1 MRSLALLDGPADH
14 PAVLPCEIGT
24 NKHVILSEAKDLKL
38 RILRSFAVFAAQDDV
53 SRFVIYTPL
62 ARAHRARTARERAGE
77 VAGHHQRVALAR
89 AGAEVIRG
97 DGDGVRAGGRLRD
110 GDHFD

>member
-24 NKHVILSEAKDLKL
+24 NKHVILSEAKDLRL

-62 ARAHRARTARERAGE
+62 VFCPRYRRKNFLAARRSAGVPPASAGRLARRHAAAKAVGRGRPTGAGGDARTP
-77 VAGHHQRVALAR
+77 
-89 AGAEVIRG
+89 
-97 DGDGVRAGGRLRD
+97 
-110 GDHFD
+110 